1 MLFLDVCCI
10 YIQIPWH
17 SVERW
22 NELQFHF
29 PAELNANNFNL
40 IVWQQKVSLPPILP
54 PSPPPPQNSEAK
66 VIVEEEIVK
75 KPSRIGWKPLS
86 VRAKSLALIVKGK
99 LQGKSLRKPEKPFFF
114 NYIDVIRLSFFMNCL
129 RFSDIYADGNG
140 KHRIDW
146 LMQAIFF
153 VRSVLE
159 IRIGATEHR
168 TAEANVI
175 ESWLLNTHFLCQRW
189 KKFLHNTVGGQM
201 GREMMAGASAR
212 KPPKPPKHFTTEY
225 GQQIHGEDNG
235 SEFQLYCNFTAKN

>member
-1 MLFLDVCCI
+1 M
-10 YIQIPWH
+10 
-17 SVERW
+17 
-22 NELQFHF
+22 
-29 PAELNANNFNL
+29 
-40 IVWQQKVSLPPILP
+40 
-54 PSPPPPQNSEAK
+54 
-66 VIVEEEIVK
+66 K

-212 KPPKPPKHFTTEY
+212 KPPKPPKHLTTEY

-235 SEFQLYCNFTAKN
+235 SEFQLYLNFAAKNINKIQSVTTEVRENSTQYKLLTTYMRGIKFKKSNRNSKSGAFLRC